1 MTLDKKTLDKL
12 TLTPHKRHRK
22 YKTHKTHRVYKRRKS
37 TSSKSK
43 KTMKDAAR
51 PSLLRKNHLDV
62 EQIIP

>member
-1 MTLDKKTLDKL
+1 ME
-12 TLTPHKRHRK
+12 RGIS
-22 YKTHKTHRVYKRRKS
+22 VKS
-37 TSSKSK
+37 ERQSSSSKSK